1 MRLRPI
7 AAILKADFLIRF
19 RRLSTLVVFLLL
31 SAFVYVWVP
40 DPATGSALLVVDDG
54 RRALYNSA
62 ALGLGTAMLAT
73 LFVGLVG
80 FYATSNA
87 IRRDVESRC
96 GLILA
101 ATTLRNTEY
110 LAGKLC
116 GNIVFLA
123 AFTGGFLASSM
134 AMLVVRNEAPLE
146 PWVFVKQYL
155 LLVPP
160 AIVLTAVLALVFE
173 SVSFLSGRIGDVLYF
188 VIWLS
193 CFSFVVALLANGLDP
208 GPARYLD
215 FGGLG
220 FVFDQMRPLMRT
232 QNLSLGGGFDPAR
245 PLFVFDGLRLD
256 RAWLLPRLGSLLLP
270 LPLLFIALRAF
281 HRFDPARVRSGGG
294 KERRNWIAS
303 LNAACKPL
311 ARVLSVFAGSASST
325 SSRPSLLRAAA
336 ADARLTMT
344 AYPVVLLAAL
354 ILAVASLANTSDGV
368 LRGVLPAAFA
378 LAGLLIADIP
388 CRERRAGT
396 LGLIYPVPA
405 LKTGFV
411 GWKLLAAAFVAV
423 ALLAL
428 PLARVAVTSPASL
441 AAVAAG
447 LFFVVSAATSL
458 GVISGTP
465 KAFVVVYL
473 TFLYAVVNAKGA
485 FPALD
490 FAGFYGTATPAVT
503 LAYAAAGVAFL
514 AVAQAVYAVRLRRD
528 F

>member
-1 MRLRPI
+1 MRLRLRRM
-7 AAILKADFLIRF
+7 AAIVKADVLIRF
-19 RRLSTLVVFLLL
+19 RRLSTLIVFLLL
-31 SAFVYVWVP
+31 SSFVYVWVP

-62 ALGLGTAMLAT
+62 AMGLATAMLAT
-73 LFVGLVG
+73 FFVGLAG

-96 GLILA
+96 GFILA
-101 ATTLRNTEY
+101 STTLSSAEY
-110 LAGKLC
+110 LVGKLC
-116 GNIVFLA
+116 GNIAFLVV
-123 AFTGGFLASSM
+123 FTGGFLASSM

-146 PWVFVKQYL
+146 PWVFVKQYI

-160 AIVLTAVLALVFE
+160 AIVLAAVLAIVFE

-220 FVFDQMRPLMRT
+220 FVFEQMRPMMRT
-232 QNLSLGGGFDPAR
+232 PNLSLGGGFDPAK
-245 PLFVFDGLRLD
+245 PLFVFHGLRLD

-270 LPLLFIALRAF
+270 LPLLAIALRAF
-281 HRFDPARVRSGGG
+281 HRFDPERVRSGGG
-294 KERRNWIAS
+294 RERRNWIAG

-311 ARVLSVFAGSASST
+311 ARILPAFPGPASSK
-325 SSRPSLLRAAA
+325 PSLLRAAA

-354 ILAVASLANTSDGV
+354 ILAVASLANTTDGV

-378 LAGLLIADIP
+378 LAGLLIADVP

-396 LGLIYPVPA
+396 LGLIYPVPV
-405 LKTGFV
+405 LKARFV

-423 ALLAL
+423 ALLAV
-428 PLARVAVTSPASL
+428 PLARVALTSPASL
-441 AAVAAG
+441 AAVAVG

-465 KAFVVVYL
+465 KTFVVVFL
-473 TFLYAVVNAKGA
+473 TFLYVVVNAKGSS
-485 FPALD
+485 PALD
-490 FAGFYGTATPAVT
+490 FAGFYGAATPAVT
-503 LAYAAAGVAFL
+503 LAYAAAGAAFL
-514 AVAQAVYAVRLRRD
+514 AAAQAIHAMRLRRD
-528 F
+528 L